1 MEFSRKKLIIIGSS
15 VFILLFINALIHS
28 FTTSGET
35 EKLGYILGD
44 AFIGTF
50 TWLIVILL
58 VASVLS
64 LILGGIRALRKKPVK
79 VTLITSAVSFGVSL
93 LLFVMI
99 GLLSL
104 FLGIKD
110 SQVISTNTTSNTVPQ
125 SVANFINS
133 YNDIAKRKENNKFTI
148 NTDLKLKTVKYDSDV
163 YFNAV
168 DLIDIHEKAE
178 SESFRLILDDSKEDI
193 EKITYSGSNIEVFIL
208 TIGTLNLEKNP
219 TVDKM
224 FLELDKKR
232 DMLQTEFESTIQVAD
247 CDITFHYNA
256 SESAAPIS
264 FIIKKI

>member
-15 VFILLFINALIHS
+15 VSLL
-28 FTTSGET
+28 
-35 EKLGYILGD
+35 
-44 AFIGTF
+44 
-50 TWLIVILL
+50 LIVI
-58 VASVLS
+58 
-64 LILGGIRALRKKPVK
+64 
-79 VTLITSAVSFGVSL
+79 
-93 LLFVMI
+93 I

-110 SQVISTNTTSNTVPQ
+110 NPVISTNITSNTAPQ
-125 SVANFINS
+125 SVTNFVNS
-133 YNDIAKRKENNKFTI
+133 YNDIAKRKEDNRATI
-148 NTDLKLKTVKYDSDV
+148 NTDLKVKKVKYDNDL

-178 SESFRLILDDSKEDI
+178 SESFRLILDNSKEDV
-193 EKITYSGSNIEVFIL
+193 EKITYSGSNIEVFIF
-208 TIGTLNLEKNP
+208 TIGALNLEKNP

-232 DMLQTEFESTIQVAD
+232 NMLQTEFESTIQVAD

-256 SESAAPIS
+256 TESAAPIS